1 MRLYLPLTHLYQ
13 GVDLDPLPSSF
24 LMRCH
29 HGVRHH
35 FCHLAANPCC
45 FPLDQDEQRAG
56 NEPRSELC
64 AKEPSLAI
72 MGLLT
77 VIKKVKA
84 KEKEIRLLMV

>member
-24 LMRCH
+24 PC
-29 HGVRHH
+29 
-35 FCHLAANPCC
+35 AATMASGTISATW
-45 FPLDQDEQRAG
+45 PLPEICSQAIKTSSAG